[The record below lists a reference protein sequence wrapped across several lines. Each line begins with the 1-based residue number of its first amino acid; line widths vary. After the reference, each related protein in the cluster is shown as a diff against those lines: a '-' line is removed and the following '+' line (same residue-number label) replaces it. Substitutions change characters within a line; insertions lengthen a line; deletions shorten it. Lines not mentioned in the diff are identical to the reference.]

1 MKIVYYTC
9 QTGPGEG
16 YIPSIKEQI
25 PDGIEAYF
33 LHDGYLGT
41 PENRGWNY
49 IDLTKEADCPT
60 ASFQLRQRYGRFLHH
75 RWFPDAD
82 WTIYTDQKYYLH
94 RNFWEE
100 CLSLIENAT
109 TELGGSLDCIVN
121 NAGITQDNLAIR
133 MSLDEWRR
141 VIDINLT
148 STFLMSKFAIK
159 KMLKNKSGKIVN
171 ITSVVGHMGNLG
183 QANYTASKAG
193 IVAMSK
199 SLAIEYAKKNINVN
213 CISPGFIKTAMTDK
227 IDEKFKETIISKI
240 PSARL
245 GEPEDIANA
254 VGFLCSDQ
262 SSYINGE
269 TLHVNGGMY
278 MA

>member
-1 MKIVYYTC
+1 MSNLKNKNIIVTGASGGIGNSIIKKLNEAGANILASGTRIEKLEELKKNFKGIKILKFDIS
-9 QTGPGEG
+9 QSE
-16 YIPSIKEQI
+16 K
-25 PDGIEAYF
+25 IEEF
-33 LHDGYLGT
+33 
-41 PENRGWNY
+41 
-49 IDLTKEADCPT
+49 
-60 ASFQLRQRYGRFLHH
+60 
-75 RWFPDAD
+75 
-82 WTIYTDQKYYLH
+82 
-94 RNFWEE
+94 
-100 CLSLIENAT
+100 IENAT
-109 TELGGSLDCIVN
+109 TELGGSLDGLVN

-133 MSLDEWRR
+133 MSLDEWQK
-141 VIDINLT
+141 VININLT

-171 ITSVVGHMGNLG
+171 ITSVVGHTGNPG

-227 IDEKFKETIISKI
+227 IDDKFKEVIVSKI

-245 GEPEDIANA
+245 GEPDDIANA
-254 VGFLCSDQ
+254 VLFLTSDQ
-262 SSYINGE
+262 SNYINGE

>member
-1 MKIVYYTC
+1 MKNLENKNIIV
-9 QTGPGEG
+9 TGASGG
-16 YIPSIKEQI
+16 IGNSIIKKLNEAGANI
-25 PDGIEAYF
+25 LASGTKIEKLEKLKKNF
-33 LHDGYLGT
+33 
-41 PENRGWNY
+41 EN
-49 IDLTKEADCPT
+49 IKILKFDISQSEK
-60 ASFQLRQRYGRFLHH
+60 
-75 RWFPDAD
+75 
-82 WTIYTDQKYYLH
+82 I
-94 RNFWEE
+94 EE
-100 CLSLIENAT
+100 FIENAT
-109 TELGGSLDCIVN
+109 NELGGSLDGIVN

-133 MSLDEWRR
+133 MSLDDWQK
-141 VIDINLT
+141 VININLT

-171 ITSVVGHMGNLG
+171 ITSVVGHTGNLG

-199 SLAIEYAKKNINVN
+199 SLAIEYAKKNININ

-227 IDEKFKETIISKI
+227 IDEKFKEAIVSKI

-245 GEPEDIANA
+245 GEPDDIANA
-254 VGFLCSDQ
+254 VLFLSSDW
-262 SSYINGE
+262 SDYINGE

>member
-1 MKIVYYTC
+1 MSNLENKNIIVTGASGGIGNSIIKKLNEAGANILASGTRIEKLEELKKKFKGIKILKFDIS
-9 QTGPGEG
+9 QSE
-16 YIPSIKEQI
+16 K
-25 PDGIEAYF
+25 IEEF
-33 LHDGYLGT
+33 
-41 PENRGWNY
+41 
-49 IDLTKEADCPT
+49 
-60 ASFQLRQRYGRFLHH
+60 
-75 RWFPDAD
+75 
-82 WTIYTDQKYYLH
+82 
-94 RNFWEE
+94 
-100 CLSLIENAT
+100 IENAT
-109 TELGGSLDCIVN
+109 SELGGSLDGLVN

-133 MSLDEWRR
+133 MSLDEWQK
-141 VIDINLT
+141 VININLT
-148 STFLMSKFAIK
+148 STFLMSKFSIK

-171 ITSVVGHMGNLG
+171 ITSVVGHTGNLG

-227 IDEKFKETIISKI
+227 IDDKFKEVIVSKI

-245 GEPEDIANA
+245 GEPDDIANA
-254 VGFLCSDQ
+254 VLFLTSDQ
-262 SSYINGE
+262 SNYINGE

>member
-1 MKIVYYTC
+1 MSNLKDKNIIVTGASGGIGNSIVKKLNESGANILASGTRIEKLEELKKNFENIKILKFDIS
-9 QTGPGEG
+9 Q
-16 YIPSIKEQI
+16 SDK
-25 PDGIEAYF
+25 IEEF
-33 LHDGYLGT
+33 
-41 PENRGWNY
+41 
-49 IDLTKEADCPT
+49 
-60 ASFQLRQRYGRFLHH
+60 
-75 RWFPDAD
+75 
-82 WTIYTDQKYYLH
+82 
-94 RNFWEE
+94 
-100 CLSLIENAT
+100 IENAT
-109 TELGGSLDCIVN
+109 NELGGSLDGIIN

-133 MSLDEWRR
+133 MSLDEWQK
-141 VIDINLT
+141 VININLT

-171 ITSVVGHMGNLG
+171 ITSVVGHTGNLG

-199 SLAIEYAKKNINVN
+199 SLAIEYAKKNININ

-227 IDEKFKETIISKI
+227 IDDKFKEVIVSKI

-245 GEPEDIANA
+245 GEPDDIANA
-254 VGFLCSDQ
+254 VLFLSSDQ

-269 TLHVNGGMY
+269 TIHVNGGMY

>member
-1 MKIVYYTC
+1 MSNLENKNIIVTGASGGIGNSIVKKLNEAGANILASGTRIEKLEELKKKFENIKILKFDIS
-9 QTGPGEG
+9 Q
-16 YIPSIKEQI
+16 SDK
-25 PDGIEAYF
+25 IEEF
-33 LHDGYLGT
+33 
-41 PENRGWNY
+41 
-49 IDLTKEADCPT
+49 
-60 ASFQLRQRYGRFLHH
+60 
-75 RWFPDAD
+75 
-82 WTIYTDQKYYLH
+82 
-94 RNFWEE
+94 
-100 CLSLIENAT
+100 IENAT
-109 TELGGSLDCIVN
+109 SKLGGSLDGLVN

-133 MSLDEWRR
+133 MSLDEWQQ
-141 VIDINLT
+141 VININLT

-171 ITSVVGHMGNLG
+171 ITSVVGHTGNLG

-199 SLAIEYAKKNINVN
+199 SLAIEYAKKNININ

-227 IDEKFKETIISKI
+227 IDEKFKEIIVSKI

-245 GEPEDIANA
+245 GEPDDIANA
-254 VGFLCSDQ
+254 VLFLSSDQ
-262 SSYINGE
+262 SNYINGE

>member
-1 MKIVYYTC
+1 MSNLENKNIIVTGASGGIGNSIIKKLNEAGANILASGTKI
-9 QTGPGEG
+9 EKLEELKKKFEN
-16 YIPSIKEQI
+16 IKLLKFDISQS
-25 PDGIEAYF
+25 DKIEEFIESA
-33 LHDGYLGT
+33 
-41 PENRGWNY
+41 
-49 IDLTKEADCPT
+49 
-60 ASFQLRQRYGRFLHH
+60 
-75 RWFPDAD
+75 
-82 WTIYTDQKYYLH
+82 TI
-94 RNFWEE
+94 
-100 CLSLIENAT
+100 
-109 TELGGSLDCIVN
+109 ELGGSLDGLVN

-133 MSLDEWRR
+133 MSLDEWQK
-141 VIDINLT
+141 VININLT

-171 ITSVVGHMGNLG
+171 ITSVVGHTGNLG

-199 SLAIEYAKKNINVN
+199 SLAVEYAKKNININ

-227 IDEKFKETIISKI
+227 IDEKFKEAIVSKI

-245 GEPEDIANA
+245 GEPDDIANA
-254 VGFLCSDQ
+254 VLFLSSDE